1 MNSEIIPRLEQRRRE
16 MTEQKVKLDDTGV
29 KPRLR
34 QYKKIDCAE
43 HVGFDRSLC
52 SPETPAR
59 PQAAARHELE

>member
-43 HVGFDRSLC
+43 HVGFDRSL
-52 SPETPAR
+52 
-59 PQAAARHELE
+59 